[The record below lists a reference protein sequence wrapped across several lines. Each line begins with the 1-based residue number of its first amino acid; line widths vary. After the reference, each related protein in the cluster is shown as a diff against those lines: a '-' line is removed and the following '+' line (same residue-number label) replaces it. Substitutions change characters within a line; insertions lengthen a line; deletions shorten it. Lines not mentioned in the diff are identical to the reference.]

1 MRLRSLR
8 RSVQRRMLKININ
21 DKGYSIPESFDELS
35 FEQYCKAFYK
45 LPLIGEDMDEV
56 EQFRLIKENESRI
69 LSRIMG
75 EEDDF
80 CMDLPLTVYARLNE
94 AISFIYDTD
103 YFYKN
108 AKAGI
113 TVRGK
118 RYSIPA
124 LEKMSM
130 RQFIDADMVMRGD
143 ENPLQYIELLAVL
156 LLTYDNKGEYI
167 PYGGDYEAMYGELR
181 GMPCSKCLPLVFH
194 FFKKGLAYR
203 KLSEVY
209 MKAEVVSPQPHS
221 IQGS

>member
-1 MRLRSLR
+1 MSKDFLDFE
-8 RSVQRRMLKININ
+8 INGKSYKLPTSW
-21 DKGYSIPESFDELS
+21 DSLS
-35 FEQYCKAFYK
+35 FEQYCRAFYK

-94 AISFIYDTD
+94 AIKFIYDTD

-167 PYGGDYEAMYGELR
+167 PYGGDYEEMYGELR

>member
-8 RSVQRRMLKININ
+8 RSVQRRMLRININ
-21 DKGYSIPESFDELS
+21 DKEYSIPESFDELS
-35 FEQYCKAFYK
+35 FEQYCRAFYK
-45 LPLIGEDMDEV
+45 LPLISEDMDEV
-56 EQFRLIKENESRI
+56 QQFRLIKENESRI

-80 CMDLPLTVYARLNE
+80 CMDLPLTVFARLNE
-94 AISFIYDTD
+94 AIKFIYDTD

-167 PYGGDYEAMYGELR
+167 PYGGDYEEMYGELR

-209 MKAEVVSPQPHS
+209 MRAEVVSPQPHS